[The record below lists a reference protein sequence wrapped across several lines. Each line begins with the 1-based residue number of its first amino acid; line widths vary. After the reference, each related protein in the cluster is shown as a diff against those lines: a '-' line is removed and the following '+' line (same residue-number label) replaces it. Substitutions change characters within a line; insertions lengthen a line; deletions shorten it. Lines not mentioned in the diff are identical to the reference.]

1 MTNFDRTEYRRVV
14 RRLAGDVDARVEDG
28 MSVRAA
34 LYRSVGEC
42 IVDLW
47 NHDTSLR
54 VCELSEKDPEIEIV
68 NKIITGDETD
78 THADHE
84 LFVRATDDIDIRA
97 VAAAAREAVP
107 EGGVTAIAV
116 RDNRI
121 EFLSGARDAVADAV
135 VDATVD
141 QF

>member
-84 LFVRATDDIDIRA
+84 LFVRAMAFSVLSQD
-97 VAAAAREAVP
+97 VREAF
-107 EGGVTAIAV
+107 ENTVTVNAETM
-116 RDNRI
+116 DP
-121 EFLSGARDAVADAV
+121 GAL
-135 VDATVD
+135 
-141 QF
+141 QE